1 MSDPLSAPAFN
12 LYNVQPT
19 DIGSRNPADIE
30 QPRIAGK
37 VPVAPGIAADAKR
50 NVTGAASLAGL
61 AKAILDVPQLV
72 EVFFHYEALKRL
84 AIS

>member
-19 DIGSRNPADIE
+19 DVGSRNP
-30 QPRIAGK
+30 
-37 VPVAPGIAADAKR
+37 ADAKR

-61 AKAILDVPQLV
+61 AKAILDVP
-72 EVFFHYEALKRL
+72 A
-84 AIS
+84 AC